1 MRKAEYMFYGCRK
14 GGYDEQKIRDRH
26 YRTDNIDDVA
36 KFAASGRG
44 VQVIPSLAGLVVVD
58 IDLKNMPDA
67 NPDLYE
73 FVLGE
78 LAMAGV
84 AVAKTRGG
92 YHIYLKNP
100 NPNKRRKKFH
110 KPYLMPFGLAVSE
123 VHAGGHGVNLP
134 LSAGRIILTPHGE
147 IDPTKD
153 LDKAIEWLR
162 YVLSDGYRF
171 VAYWEDYLDDPKNEP
186 LACVKDWVGEDERI
200 QDFIPQGMRNTML
213 NKIAQ
218 RIPKEFPYWDVCWAI
233 ARKMCNPPYDDTDS
247 PYRPMDYDVQNKGL
261 GDTVSESGAVI
272 PEGLDPDVF
281 DDKGKIVRKKVAQK
295 IAEYLYE
302 SGCAI
307 AYVKYP
313 DDKNYTDAFLWRGV
327 VKGSAQNITQNPIV
341 VKLLQSCPY
350 YELICP
356 PTKEE
361 LNLIERALRE
371 VSCNVPNK
379 IVLSNLVGRLSGGI
393 PYIVVD
399 GDGTEPYLITLR
411 DGKLHSQRLSET
423 KYALMLHWGENAES
437 HDVKITPL
445 STLIDFIKDTEKATE
460 VLKVAAKYVIPD
472 DYDQLALFSLILPV
486 ATGFSNAGVY
496 LVGEGGVGK
505 SFILGRTQK
514 LFGGVG
520 FPVVSRE
527 EEMNKALAGM
537 DGNFFTLDEVDKF
550 GFDERNVVSR
560 ALFQMLSPD
569 GYRFSARR
577 PYDRTTTIR
586 TIQRGAIV
594 AGNAIMNVQN
604 PHIFAERFVRV
615 VLSKRINPK
624 SPQHVF
630 EAFVDNHASEVAAAA
645 FAVYAKYASMFD
657 PKWEK
662 HRLRDPFY
670 VGAVYAF
677 ALAFG
682 VASEVD
688 KLLDISRTVSYQ
700 DPFAEA
706 IAFAIDSATQN
717 KTTFKLKELSETVRE
732 AMDFSDKDNVVLKI
746 RSFLMPKGGGT
757 TGIEKV
763 NTVLRNEYGKELVW
777 DGVRLYTTH
786 DPYDNI
792 LIYHIRHI
800 DRPDS
805 PTTDTD
811 PHTPTDPPSDDTPVA
826 GIDYPAEWDDISVK
840 DDGQE
845 CKDTDTLADEPKSER
860 YEACMREFDGV
871 KVAIHDRRTAFA
883 DLFGKV
889 IPWYRAKKLAKPLPD
904 GISVFYI
911 RELDMPIYAAVGEDA
926 NKAVRRKIQEK
937 YGVLPWHEG
946 KKLWAQAPTTDC
958 NNGTQTELA

>member
-1 MRKAEYMFYGCRK
+1 MRKAEYKFYGCRK
-14 GGYDEQKIRDRH
+14 GSYDEQKVRDRH
-26 YRTDNIDDVA
+26 YRSGSIEDLT
-36 KFAASGRG
+36 KWAADGRG

-100 NPNKRRKKFH
+100 YPDKRRKKFH
-110 KPYLMPFGLAVSE
+110 KPHLMPFGLAVSE
-123 VHAGGHGVNLP
+123 IHAGTHGVNLP
-134 LSAGRIILTPHGE
+134 LSAGRVILTPHGE

-171 VAYWEDYLDDPKNEP
+171 VAFWEDYLDDPKNEP
-186 LACVKDWVGEDERI
+186 LACIKDWVGEDERVM
-200 QDFIPQGMRNTML
+200 DFIPQGMRNTVL

-218 RIPKEFPYWDVCWAI
+218 RIPKEFPYWDICEAI
-233 ARKMCNPPYDDTDS
+233 VRKMCNPPYDDTDS
-247 PYRPMDYDVQNKGL
+247 PYRPMDYEVQNKGL
-261 GDTVSESGAVI
+261 GDAVSESGVVI
-272 PEGLDPDVF
+272 PEGIDPDVF
-281 DDKGKIVRKKVAQK
+281 DDKGKVVRKKVAQK

-302 SGCAI
+302 NGCVI

-313 DDKNYTDAFLWRGV
+313 DDKNYTDAFLWRGL
-327 VKGSAQNITQNPIV
+327 VKGAAQNITQNPIV
-341 VKLLQSCPY
+341 VKLMQSCPY
-350 YELICP
+350 HELIAP

-371 VSCNVPNK
+371 VSCHTPNK

-393 PYIVVD
+393 PYIIAEGDD
-399 GDGTEPYLITLR
+399 GEPCLITLQ

-423 KYALMLHWGENAES
+423 KYALQLHWGESAES
-437 HDVKITPL
+437 HDVKIISL
-445 STLIDFIKDTEKATE
+445 AALRDFVKDTDKAVE
-460 VLKVAAKYVIPD
+460 VLKAAAKHVIPE
-472 DYDQLALFSLILPV
+472 DYDQLALFSTVLPV

-527 EEMNKALAGM
+527 EELNKALAGF
-537 DGNFFTLDEVDKF
+537 DGNFFVLDEVDKF

-569 GYRFSARR
+569 GYKFSARR
-577 PYDRTTTIR
+577 PYDRTTTVR

-604 PHIFAERFVRV
+604 PHIFAERFVRI
-615 VLSKRINPK
+615 VLAKRINPK
-624 SPQHVF
+624 APQHLF

-645 FAVYAKYASMFD
+645 FAVYAKYHSLCPENWD
-657 PKWEK
+657 K

-670 VGAVYAF
+670 VSAAYAF
-677 ALAFG
+677 AYALG
-682 VASEVD
+682 VVNEVD

-706 IAFAIDSATQN
+706 IALAIDEATQN
-717 KTTFKLKELSETVRE
+717 KTTFKLKELAETVRE
-732 AMDFSDKDNVVLKI
+732 AMDFSEKDNVVLKI
-746 RSFLMPKGGGT
+746 RSFLTPKGGGT

-763 NTVLRNEYGKELVW
+763 NTILRNEYKKELVW
-777 DGVRLYTTH
+777 DGVKLYTTFDAH
-786 DPYDNI
+786 EKTQ
-792 LIYHIRHI
+792 IYHVRYL
-800 DRPDS
+800 DNPEP
-805 PTTDTD
+805 PTT
-811 PHTPTDPPSDDTPVA
+811 PESPNTPDEPNDPSDTTPA
-826 GIDYPAEWDDISVK
+826 IPGIDYPAEWDDICVNQ
-840 DDGQE
+840 DVQE
-845 CKDTDTLADEPKSER
+845 CLNEDTQSTETPQDPTDE
-860 YEACMREFDGV
+860 YLMEFAGV
-871 KVAIHDRRTAFA
+871 NVPIHDRRTAFA

-889 IPWYRAKKLAKPLPD
+889 IPWYRAKKLAKPLPE
-904 GISVFYI
+904 GITVFYA
-911 RELDMPIYAAVGEDA
+911 RELDMPIYAAVGKEA
-926 NKAVRRKIQEK
+926 NMAVRQKIQQK
-937 YGVLPWHEG
+937 YGVLPWQEG
-946 KKLWAQAPTTDC
+946 KKLWTWGATADDTD
-958 NNGTQTELA
+958 GLA